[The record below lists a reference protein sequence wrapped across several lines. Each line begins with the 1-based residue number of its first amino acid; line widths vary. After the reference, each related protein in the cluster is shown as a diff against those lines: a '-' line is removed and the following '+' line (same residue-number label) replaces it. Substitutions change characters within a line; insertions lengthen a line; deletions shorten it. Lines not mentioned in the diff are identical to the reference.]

1 MNLFYVLPELSIFA
15 VVYGKN
21 VSYLQFFDFESLQRT
36 FLNINALIISLLT
49 VM

>member
-1 MNLFYVLPELSIFA
+1 M
-15 VVYGKN
+15 
-21 VSYLQFFDFESLQRT
+21 YLICSSLNFICSSLNFESLQRT